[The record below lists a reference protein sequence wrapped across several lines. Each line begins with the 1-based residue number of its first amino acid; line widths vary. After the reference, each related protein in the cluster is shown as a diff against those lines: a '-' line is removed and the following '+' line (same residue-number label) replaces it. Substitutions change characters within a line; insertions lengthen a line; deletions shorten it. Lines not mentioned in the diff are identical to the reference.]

1 MCLEVVALKSW
12 LVHPHSQ
19 TPGLIA
25 VCWKSAAISIW
36 AAVELF
42 CAGKIYDGKKEVIN
56 LSKLIFSG
64 NGSAYKILRMEL
76 LSSNISRSIS
86 SLLLQCGD
94 IEKNPG
100 PFPKVFLGTNCFY
113 WTNNS
118 FGQKSCWKQ
127 QTFNIILFWQI
138 FNREDPVVELQ
149 DLVEDQDEK
158 IRSKSDLSSAKH
170 WYNLYKLQRRFLFEK
185 SSRPTRLISSG
196 KIRSMLLKLVFA
208 ELSSMLILSLRLVG
222 A

>member
-19 TPGLIA
+19 TPGLLA

-36 AAVELF
+36 AAVEFF
-42 CAGKIYDGKKEVIN
+42 CAGKIYDGKKELIN

-100 PFPKVFLGTNCFY
+100 PFPKVFLGTNCFC

-118 FGQKSCWKQ
+118 FGQKSSWKQ
-127 QTFNIILFWQI
+127 LSILFCSGRFLTGKTQLWNCKTWSRTRMRKSGQSLI
-138 FNREDPVVELQ
+138 FHPQ
-149 DLVEDQDEK
+149 
-158 IRSKSDLSSAKH
+158 H
-170 WYNLYKLQRRFLFEK
+170 WCNLYKLQRRFLFK
-185 SSRPTRLISSG
+185 KT
-196 KIRSMLLKLVFA
+196 F
-208 ELSSMLILSLRLVG
+208 
-222 A
+222 